1 MKETVTMTKEEFQKT
16 LKDIAT
22 KMVKATY
29 DAVDRHSP
37 LMELNDKLTLGV
49 FIGSASKIIFD
60 EMTAEEVFTLSNEEE
75 IANGKVQDKQ

>member
-16 LKDIAT
+16 LKDIAI

-29 DAVDRHSP
+29 ESANRRSP
-37 LMELNDKLTLGV
+37 LMMFNDELTLGM

-60 EMTAEEVFTLSNEEE
+60 EMKPEEVFTLSNEEE
-75 IANGKVQDKQ
+75 MSNGKVQDK

>member
-29 DAVDRHSP
+29 EVVDRRSP

-60 EMTAEEVFTLSNEEE
+60 EMTPEEVFTLSNEEE
-75 IANGKVQDKQ
+75 IANGKIQDK

>member
-29 DAVDRHSP
+29 EAANRRSP

-60 EMTAEEVFTLSNEEE
+60 EMTPEEVFTLSNEEE
-75 IANGKVQDKQ
+75 IVNGKVQDK

>member
-29 DAVDRHSP
+29 EVVDRRSP

-60 EMTAEEVFTLSNEEE
+60 EMKPEEVFTLSNEEE
-75 IANGKVQDKQ
+75 MSNGKVQDK

>member
-29 DAVDRHSP
+29 EVVDRRSP

-60 EMTAEEVFTLSNEEE
+60 EMTPEEVFTLSNEEE
-75 IANGKVQDKQ
+75 IANDKVQDK